1 MARVQAEIEEVRP
14 SNLPTET
21 TPLLN
26 DSDSDSH
33 PTCTSG
39 DFFAKQQDEERT
51 IVIEEPPL
59 RRLILIMAT
68 AWFGIFLGALDSTI
82 IATLSAP
89 IASEFN
95 SLSLL
100 SWLATAYL
108 ISNAATQPIAGRL
121 TDIFGRRLGLILS
134 NVLFATG
141 NLVCGLSTNHSS
153 MIIGRII
160 AGVGG
165 GGLISIATFLT
176 SDLTPLRKRGIMQGI
191 ANLWYGAGAMLGAV
205 VGGLFQDRTVIGWR
219 LAFLIQVPPSL
230 LLIPIIGVLVKVPP
244 KQSNKSY
251 LARIDF
257 LGAFFTCSFLILLL
271 LGLNTGGNTVPWLHP
286 LPLTTIP
293 LSMLCFAGFI
303 WWEGK
308 AKQPIIPVALLR
320 DRTVLA
326 ACSASLFIS
335 MLLMATTF
343 YVPLYLQVLGDSTT
357 TAGLKFLPS
366 PLGGSISALGTG
378 YLMAWTGKYRP
389 FGVLGALV
397 LIVGTILFTL
407 QDENSPKYMTP
418 LALFFVGGGFS
429 TVLTTATVSCLA
441 AVEHSQQALVTS
453 AICKYRPIVIHCRPD
468 GRSTFMSLT
477 SIEVL
482 ARSVGGTLGITMA
495 STAYQS
501 NLKEMLWDIFGDR
514 SGGPEEIQRILGG
527 LEELKHL
534 PEGWWHGVMA
544 AFMGSFRIVWL
555 MTVCWASMALF
566 SISFVKRHTLHS
578 TMDRK

>member
-1 MARVQAEIEEVRP
+1 MARIEAEMEEAQAFDF
-14 SNLPTET
+14 PTET

-26 DSDSDSH
+26 GSDSESDSDSH
-33 PTCTSG
+33 PNCTSG

-51 IVIEEPPL
+51 VIVEEPPL
-59 RRLILIMAT
+59 GRLILIMAT
-68 AWFGIFLGALDSTI
+68 AWFGIFLGALDSTV

-121 TDIFGRRLGLILS
+121 TDIFGRRLGLVLS
-134 NVLFATG
+134 NLLFAMG
-141 NLVCGLSTNHSS
+141 NLACGLSTNHYS

-205 VGGLFQDRTVIGWR
+205 IGGLFHDRTDVGWR
-219 LAFLIQVPPSL
+219 LAFLVQVPPSL

-244 KQSNKSY
+244 KQSDKSY

-257 LGAFFTCSFLILLL
+257 LGVFFTCSFLILLL
-271 LGLNTGGNTVPWLHP
+271 LGLNTGGNTIPWIHP

-293 LSMLCFAGFI
+293 LSILCFAGFL

-308 AKQPIIPVALLR
+308 AKQPIIPVVLLQ
-320 DRTVLA
+320 DRTVLS

-366 PLGGSISALGTG
+366 PLGGSIGALGTG
-378 YLMAWTGKYRP
+378 YVMAWTGKYRP
-389 FGVLGALV
+389 FGVLGAVV
-397 LIVGTILFTL
+397 LIVGTVLFTF
-407 QDENSPKYMTP
+407 QDENSPKYLTSI
-418 LALFFVGGGFS
+418 ALFFVGGGFS

-441 AVEHSQQALVTS
+441 AVDHSQQALVTS
-453 AICKYRPIVIHCRPD
+453 AI
-468 GRSTFMSLT
+468 F
-477 SIEVL
+477 L

-495 STAYQS
+495 SAAYQS
-501 NLKEMLWDIFGDR
+501 NLKEMLWDIFGAKP
-514 SGGPEEIQRILGG
+514 GGPEEIQRILDG

-544 AFMGSFRIVWL
+544 SFMESFRIHL
-555 MTVCWASMALF
+555 IGQTTHAAL
-566 SISFVKRHTLHS
+566 KNG
-578 TMDRK
+578 

>member
-1 MARVQAEIEEVRP
+1 MARTEAEMEEAHP
-14 SNLPTET
+14 SNPPTET

-26 DSDSDSH
+26 DSDSALH

-39 DFFAKQQDEERT
+39 DFSAKQQDEERT
-51 IVIEEPPL
+51 IVVEEPPL
-59 RRLILIMAT
+59 GRLILIMAT
-68 AWFGIFLGALDSTI
+68 AWLGIFLGALDSTV

-134 NVLFATG
+134 NLLFAVG
-141 NLVCGLSTNHSS
+141 NLVCGLSTDHYS

-205 VGGLFQDRTVIGWR
+205 IGGLFQDRTVIGWR
-219 LAFLIQVPPSL
+219 LAFLVQVPPSL

-244 KQSNKSY
+244 KQSDKSY
-251 LARIDF
+251 LTRIDF
-257 LGAFFTCSFLILLL
+257 LGVFFTCSFLILLL

-320 DRTVLA
+320 DRTVLS

-366 PLGGSISALGTG
+366 PLGGSIGALGTG

-389 FGVLGALV
+389 FGVIGAVV
-397 LIVGTILFTL
+397 LIVGTVLFTL
-407 QDENSPKYMTP
+407 QDEKSPKYLTCI
-418 LALFFVGGGFS
+418 ALFFVGGGFS

-441 AVEHSQQALVTS
+441 AVDHSQQALVTS
-453 AICKYRPIVIHCRPD
+453 AI
-468 GRSTFMSLT
+468 F
-477 SIEVL
+477 L

-495 STAYQS
+495 SAAYQS
-501 NLKEMLWDIFGDR
+501 TLKEMLWDIFGDKA
-514 SGGPEEIQRILGG
+514 GGPEEIQRILDG

-544 AFMGSFRIVWL
+544 TFMESFRIVWL
-555 MTVCWASMALF
+555 MMVCWAVLALF

-578 TMDRK
+578 RMDRK

>member
-1 MARVQAEIEEVRP
+1 MARAEAEMEDAYA
-14 SNLPTET
+14 SDLPTET

-26 DSDSDSH
+26 DPDSDLH

-39 DFFAKQQDEERT
+39 DFFVKQQDEERT
-51 IVIEEPPL
+51 IVVEEPPL
-59 RRLILIMAT
+59 GRLILIMAT
-68 AWFGIFLGALDSTI
+68 AWFGIFLGALDSTV

-89 IASEFN
+89 IASEFD
-95 SLSLL
+95 SLRLL

-134 NVLFATG
+134 NLLFAIG
-141 NLVCGLSTNHSS
+141 NLVCGLSTNHYS
-153 MIIGRII
+153 MVIGRII

-205 VGGLFQDRTVIGWR
+205 IGGLFQDRTVIGWR
-219 LAFLIQVPPSL
+219 LAFLVQVPPSL
-230 LLIPIIGVLVKVPP
+230 FLIPVIGLLVQVPP
-244 KQSNKSY
+244 KQSDKSY

-257 LGAFFTCSFLILLL
+257 LGVFFTCSFLILLL
-271 LGLNTGGNTVPWLHP
+271 LGLNTGGNTVPWIHP

-320 DRTVLA
+320 DRTVLS

-366 PLGGSISALGTG
+366 PLGGSIGALGTG
-378 YLMAWTGKYRP
+378 YFMAWTGKYRP
-389 FGVLGALV
+389 FGVLGAVV
-397 LIVGTILFTL
+397 LILGTVLFSL
-407 QDENSPKYMTP
+407 QDENSPKYLTSI
-418 LALFFVGGGFS
+418 ALFFVGGGFS

-453 AICKYRPIVIHCRPD
+453 AI
-468 GRSTFMSLT
+468 F
-477 SIEVL
+477 L
-482 ARSVGGTLGITMA
+482 ARSLGGTLGITMA
-495 STAYQS
+495 SAAYQS
-501 NLKEMLWDIFGDR
+501 NLKEMLWDIFGDKA
-514 SGGPEEIQRILGG
+514 GGPEEIQRILDG
-527 LEELKHL
+527 LDELKHL

-544 AFMGSFRIVWL
+544 TFMGSFRIVWL
-555 MTVCWASMALF
+555 MMVCWAVLALF
-566 SISFVKRHTLHS
+566 SISLVKRHTLHS
-578 TMDRK
+578 RMDRT

>member
-1 MARVQAEIEEVRP
+1 MARAEAEMEEAYA
-14 SNLPTET
+14 SDIPTET

-26 DSDSDSH
+26 DSDSDLH

-51 IVIEEPPL
+51 IVVEEPPL
-59 RRLILIMAT
+59 GRLILIMAT
-68 AWFGIFLGALDSTI
+68 AWFGIFLGALDSTV

-95 SLSLL
+95 SLHLL

-134 NVLFATG
+134 NLLFAIG
-141 NLVCGLSTNHSS
+141 NLVCGLSTNHYS

-205 VGGLFQDRTVIGWR
+205 IGGLFQDRTVVGWR
-219 LAFLIQVPPSL
+219 LAFLVQVPPSL
-230 LLIPIIGVLVKVPP
+230 LLIPIIGLLVQVPP
-244 KQSNKSY
+244 KQSDKSY

-257 LGAFFTCSFLILLL
+257 LGVFFTCSFLILLL
-271 LGLNTGGNTVPWLHP
+271 LGLNTGGNTVPWIHP

-320 DRTVLA
+320 DRTVLS

-378 YLMAWTGKYRP
+378 YFMAWTGKYRP
-389 FGVLGALV
+389 FGVLGAVV
-397 LIVGTILFTL
+397 LILGTVLFSL
-407 QDENSPKYMTP
+407 QDENSPKYLTSI
-418 LALFFVGGGFS
+418 ALFFVGGGFS

-453 AICKYRPIVIHCRPD
+453 AI
-468 GRSTFMSLT
+468 F
-477 SIEVL
+477 L

-495 STAYQS
+495 SAAYQS
-501 NLKEMLWDIFGDR
+501 NLKEMLWDIFGDKA
-514 SGGPEEIQRILGG
+514 GGPEEIQRILDG
-527 LEELKHL
+527 LDELKHL

-544 AFMGSFRIVWL
+544 SFMESFRIVWL
-555 MTVCWASMALF
+555 MMVCWAVLALF
-566 SISFVKRHTLHS
+566 SISLVKRHTLHS
-578 TMDRK
+578 RMDRT

>member
-1 MARVQAEIEEVRP
+1 MEEAHP
-14 SNLPTET
+14 SNIPTET

-26 DSDSDSH
+26 DSGSDVH

-39 DFFAKQQDEERT
+39 DFFAKRQDEERT
-51 IVIEEPPL
+51 IIVEEPPL
-59 RRLILIMAT
+59 GRLILIMAT
-68 AWFGIFLGALDSTI
+68 AWLGIFLGALDSTV

-100 SWLATAYL
+100 SWLATSYL

-134 NVLFATG
+134 NLLFAMG
-141 NLVCGLSTNHSS
+141 NLVCGLSTDHYS

-205 VGGLFQDRTVIGWR
+205 IGGLFQDRTVIGWR
-219 LAFLIQVPPSL
+219 LAFLVQVPPSL
-230 LLIPIIGVLVKVPP
+230 LLIPIIGLLVKVPP
-244 KQSNKSY
+244 KQSDKSY
-251 LARIDF
+251 LTRIDF
-257 LGAFFTCSFLILLL
+257 LGVFFTCSFLILLL

-320 DRTVLA
+320 DRTVLS

-366 PLGGSISALGTG
+366 PLGGSIGALGTG

-389 FGVLGALV
+389 FGVLGAV
-397 LIVGTILFTL
+397 ILIVGTVLFTL
-407 QDENSPKYMTP
+407 QDENSPKYLTCI
-418 LALFFVGGGFS
+418 ALFFVGGGFS

-441 AVEHSQQALVTS
+441 AVDHSQQALVTS
-453 AICKYRPIVIHCRPD
+453 AI
-468 GRSTFMSLT
+468 F
-477 SIEVL
+477 L

-495 STAYQS
+495 SAAYQS
-501 NLKEMLWDIFGDR
+501 TLKEMLWDIFGDKA
-514 SGGPEEIQRILGG
+514 GGPEEIQRILDG

-544 AFMGSFRIVWL
+544 TFMESFRIVWL
-555 MTVCWASMALF
+555 MMVCWAVLALF

-578 TMDRK
+578 RMDRK

>member
-1 MARVQAEIEEVRP
+1 MARVEAEMEEAHS

-26 DSDSDSH
+26 DSGSDAH

-51 IVIEEPPL
+51 IVVEEPPL
-59 RRLILIMAT
+59 GRLILIMAT
-68 AWFGIFLGALDSTI
+68 AWLGIFLGALDSTV

-95 SLSLL
+95 TLSLL
-100 SWLATAYL
+100 SWLVTAYL

-134 NVLFATG
+134 NLLFAIG
-141 NLVCGLSTNHSS
+141 NLVCGLSTDHYS

-205 VGGLFQDRTVIGWR
+205 IGGLFQDRTVIGWR
-219 LAFLIQVPPSL
+219 LAFLVQVPPSL
-230 LLIPIIGVLVKVPP
+230 LLIPMIGVLVKVPP
-244 KQSNKSY
+244 KQSDKSY
-251 LARIDF
+251 LTRIDF
-257 LGAFFTCSFLILLL
+257 LGVFFTCSFLILLL

-320 DRTVLA
+320 DRTVLS

-366 PLGGSISALGTG
+366 PLGGSIGALGTG

-389 FGVLGALV
+389 FGVIGAVV
-397 LIVGTILFTL
+397 LIVGTVLFTL
-407 QDENSPKYMTP
+407 QDENSPKYLTCI
-418 LALFFVGGGFS
+418 ALFFVGGGFS

-441 AVEHSQQALVTS
+441 AVDHSQQALVTS
-453 AICKYRPIVIHCRPD
+453 AI
-468 GRSTFMSLT
+468 F
-477 SIEVL
+477 L

-495 STAYQS
+495 SAAYQS
-501 NLKEMLWDIFGDR
+501 TLKEMLWDIFGDKA
-514 SGGPEEIQRILGG
+514 GGPEEIQRILDG

-544 AFMGSFRIVWL
+544 TFMESFRIVWL
-555 MTVCWASMALF
+555 MMVCWAVLALF

-578 TMDRK
+578 RMDRK

>member
-1 MARVQAEIEEVRP
+1 MARVEAEMEEGHASDV
-14 SNLPTET
+14 PTET

-26 DSDSDSH
+26 DSDSDLH

-51 IVIEEPPL
+51 IVVEEPPL
-59 RRLILIMAT
+59 GRLILIMAT
-68 AWFGIFLGALDSTI
+68 AWFGIFLGALDSTV

-95 SLSLL
+95 SLRLL

-134 NVLFATG
+134 NLLFAIG
-141 NLVCGLSTNHSS
+141 NLVCGLSTNHYS

-205 VGGLFQDRTVIGWR
+205 IGGVFQDRTEVGWR
-219 LAFLIQVPPSL
+219 LAFLVQVPPSL

-244 KQSNKSY
+244 KQSDKSY

-257 LGAFFTCSFLILLL
+257 LGVFFTCSFLILLL
-271 LGLNTGGNTVPWLHP
+271 LGLNTGGNTVPWIHP

-293 LSMLCFAGFI
+293 LSILCFAGFL

-366 PLGGSISALGTG
+366 PLGGSIGALGTG

-389 FGVLGALV
+389 FGVLGAVV
-397 LIVGTILFTL
+397 LILGTVLFSL
-407 QDENSPKYMTP
+407 QDENSPKYLTSI
-418 LALFFVGGGFS
+418 ALFFVGGGFS

-441 AVEHSQQALVTS
+441 AVDHSQQALVTS
-453 AICKYRPIVIHCRPD
+453 AI
-468 GRSTFMSLT
+468 F
-477 SIEVL
+477 L

-495 STAYQS
+495 SAAYQS
-501 NLKEMLWDIFGDR
+501 NLKEMLWDIFGDKE
-514 SGGPEEIQRILGG
+514 GGPEEIQRILDG
-527 LEELKHL
+527 LDELKHL

-544 AFMGSFRIVWL
+544 TFMESFRIVWL
-555 MTVCWASMALF
+555 MMVCWAVMALF
-566 SISFVKRHTLHS
+566 SISLVKRHTLHS

>member
-1 MARVQAEIEEVRP
+1 MARVEAEMEEAHP

-26 DSDSDSH
+26 NSDLDLH

-51 IVIEEPPL
+51 IVVEEPPL
-59 RRLILIMAT
+59 GRLILIMAT
-68 AWFGIFLGALDSTI
+68 AWFGIFLGALDSTV

-134 NVLFATG
+134 NLLFAVG
-141 NLVCGLSTNHSS
+141 NLVCGLSTNHYS

-205 VGGLFQDRTVIGWR
+205 IGGIFQDRTVVGWR
-219 LAFLIQVPPSL
+219 LAFLVQIPPSL
-230 LLIPIIGVLVKVPP
+230 LLIPVIGVLVKVPP
-244 KQSNKSY
+244 KQSDKSY

-257 LGAFFTCSFLILLL
+257 LGVFFTCSFLILLL
-271 LGLNTGGNTVPWLHP
+271 LGLNTGGNTVPWIHP

-293 LSMLCFAGFI
+293 LSILCFAGFI

-320 DRTVLA
+320 DRTVLS
-326 ACSASLFIS
+326 ACGASLFIS

-366 PLGGSISALGTG
+366 PLGGSIGALGTG
-378 YLMAWTGKYRP
+378 YMMAWTGKYRP
-389 FGVLGALV
+389 IGVLGAVV
-397 LIVGTILFTL
+397 LIVGTVLFTL
-407 QDENSPKYMTP
+407 QDENSPKYLTCI
-418 LALFFVGGGFS
+418 ALFFVGGGFS

-441 AVEHSQQALVTS
+441 AVDHSQQALVTS
-453 AICKYRPIVIHCRPD
+453 AICKYRPIILHHRTD
-468 GRSTFMSLT
+468 GRSTSMTLT
-477 SIEVL
+477 SLAVL

-495 STAYQS
+495 SAAYQS
-501 NLKEMLWDIFGDR
+501 NLKEMLWDIFGDK
-514 SGGPEEIQRILGG
+514 SGGPEEIQRILDG

-544 AFMGSFRIVWL
+544 TFMESFRIVWL
-555 MTVCWASMALF
+555 MMVCWAVLALF

-578 TMDRK
+578 RMDRK